1 MPHTLQLDKSAGRSA
16 TALRRRLIQVSHGAL
31 QVSAYV
37 QIGAGAVA
45 IQVDLRTWEW
55 QELQLQGIDLKLVI
69 PSRAIL
75 WLQA

>member
-1 MPHTLQLDKSAGRSA
+1 M
-16 TALRRRLIQVSHGAL
+16 SHGAL

-55 QELQLQGIDLKLVI
+55 QELQLQGNELELVI
-69 PSRAIL
+69 PSKAIL

>member
-1 MPHTLQLDKSAGRSA
+1 M
-16 TALRRRLIQVSHGAL
+16 IQVSHGAL

>member
-1 MPHTLQLDKSAGRSA
+1 MQLDQSAGRLA
-16 TALRRRLIQVSHGAL
+16 TALRRRLIQVRHGAL

-45 IQVDLRTWEW
+45 IQVDLRIWEW
-55 QELQLQGIDLKLVI
+55 QELQLQGNELELVI

-75 WLQA
+75 WPQA